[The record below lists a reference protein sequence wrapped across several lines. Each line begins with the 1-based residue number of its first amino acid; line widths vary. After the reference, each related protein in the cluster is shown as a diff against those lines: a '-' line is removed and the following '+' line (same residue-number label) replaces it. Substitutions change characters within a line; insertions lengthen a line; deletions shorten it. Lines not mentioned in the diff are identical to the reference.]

1 MHPVPILSDSLPF
14 PFLDRGQIPS
24 HRADVTET
32 ESSPISRTLR
42 WLTVHGCYPAGRL
55 PAEAEL
61 LLLFAAAAGEEEAGP
76 RSVHHH
82 KKVIPNANFAAEM
95 RRYTAQRRRAHI
107 NSDNSAK
114 T

>member
-1 MHPVPILSDSLPF
+1 MADTEFSPV
-14 PFLDRGQIPS
+14 QK
-24 HRADVTET
+24 
-32 ESSPISRTLR
+32 TLR
-42 WLTVHGCYPAGRL
+42 WLSAHGSYPAGRL
-55 PAEAEL
+55 PADAEL
-61 LLLFAAAAGEEEAGP
+61 LLLFAAAAGEDEAGP
-76 RSVHHH
+76 RGAQHH